1 MSEVLGRVN
10 RGAALL
16 DEFDPG
22 WWEVIDVDTIDIS
35 DIERCIIGQWGLA
48 NYSWQLEATDA
59 LGLHGFSCFHGFA
72 DDRGGGAVSVA
83 WREAILWREYLDDQ
97 GLLP

>member
-1 MSEVLGRVN
+1 MSEVLERVN

-22 WWEVIDVDTIDIS
+22 WWETVDVDTIDIS
-35 DIERCIIGQWGLA
+35 DIDRCIIGQWGLA
-48 NYSWQLEATDA
+48 NFDWHGPALNA
-59 LGLHGFSCFHGFA
+59 LGLGTFCNRHGFSERRDGE
-72 DDRGGGAVSVA
+72 SVDA